1 MKDGW
6 ILEQH
11 GRRIVIPDAQYRL
24 GDSDSDTR
32 SDDDGDGRAGG
43 SSGSSSN
50 TAAAVQGG
58 WAGSSAGGG
67 ASQFGGT
74 AAAAAA
80 PVQPPTL
87 AGPNPNK
94 PIFLWLAGAS
104 GALPS
109 NNNPMTLLEGIGE
122 GVGPLPGLSG
132 MASLSPSLPPL
143 C

>member
-32 SDDDGDGRAGG
+32 GDDDGDGRAGG

-58 WAGSSAGGG
+58 WAGSSDGGS

-87 AGPNPNK
+87 AGPNK